1 MVQAPTA
8 TPQTLARVL
17 DAHRHRAGE
26 GHERLVYVNNRALPA
41 TSSQPGA
48 HAPLAAASPSLPPGG
63 RTQAPSG
70 RAPRQHLRRD
80 ASPGGGRPD
89 GRPLLRRRPLPQFGA
104 GDRVR
109 RVLLPHLRASRQAR
123 YSSADVGTDAEVSPA
138 VFSSPTYRSMP

>member
-17 DAHRHRAGE
+17 YAHRHRAGE
-26 GHERLVYVNNRALPA
+26 GHERLVYANNRALQP

-48 HAPLAAASPSLPPGG
+48 HASPRRIPVATR
-63 RTQAPSG
+63 RTNLGTLESRPSPAPAKRRIS
-70 RAPRQHLRRD
+70 RAE
-80 ASPGGGRPD
+80 G
-89 GRPLLRRRPLPQFGA
+89 GRPLLRRRPLRQFGA

-123 YSSADVGTDAEVSPA
+123 YNSADVGTDAEDSPA
-138 VFSSPTYRSMP
+138 VFRSPTYRSMP